1 MNNERKPVVLF
12 SCAACQHQGGSAGE
26 VEEHFYRTHGRSTK
40 VVQAFGL
47 TLADAAKR
55 ALELG
60 FDIEEAA

>member
-1 MNNERKPVVLF
+1 MNNERKPVVEF
-12 SCAACQHQGGSAGE
+12 SCAACHQQAPSAGE

-40 VVQAFGL
+40 VVQHFGM

-60 FDIEEAA
+60 FDIEE